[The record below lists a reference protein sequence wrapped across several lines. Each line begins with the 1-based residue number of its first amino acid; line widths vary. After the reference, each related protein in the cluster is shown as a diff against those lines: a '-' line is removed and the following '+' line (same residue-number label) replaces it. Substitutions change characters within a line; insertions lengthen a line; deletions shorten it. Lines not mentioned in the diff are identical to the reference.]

1 MKPTTLRLDPR
12 MAKALELAA
21 SKEISTVSQVI
32 RRAISQYLRVNHQIN
47 WEQVEVKKDDPQA
60 I

>member
-21 SKEISTVSQVI
+21 KKEISSVSQVI

-47 WEQVEVKKDDPQA
+47 WEQVEVKGDEP
-60 I
+60 

>member
-1 MKPTTLRLDPR
+1 MKPMTLRLDPK

-21 SKEISTVSQVI
+21 KNEISSVSQVI

-47 WEQVEVKKDDPQA
+47 WEKVEVKGDEH
-60 I
+60 

>member
-1 MKPTTLRLDPR
+1 MKPMTLRLDPR

-21 SKEISTVSQVI
+21 KKEISSVSQVI

-47 WEQVEVKKDDPQA
+47 WEQMEGKGDER
-60 I
+60 

>member
-32 RRAISQYLRVNHQIN
+32 RRAVSQYLRVNHQIN
-47 WEQVEVKKDDPQA
+47 WEQVEVKEYEP
-60 I
+60 

>member
-32 RRAISQYLRVNHQIN
+32 RRAVSQYLRVNHQIN
-47 WEQVEVKKDDPQA
+47 WEQVAVKGDKP
-60 I
+60 

>member
-12 MAKALELAA
+12 MAKALESAA
-21 SKEISTVSQVI
+21 KKEISSVSQVI

-47 WEQVEVKKDDPQA
+47 WEEVEVKKNEP
-60 I
+60 